1 MNEEKTL
8 IGRKEALKIAR
19 ENAERMYRDLSI
31 YKIEAELKDGKWY
44 VDYNILNTQMV
55 GGGPHYVIS
64 AETGEIISFRYE
76 Q

>member
-1 MNEEKTL
+1 MS
-8 IGRKEALKIAR
+8 KENKYISREDALKIANEDAKR
-19 ENAERMYRDLSI
+19 SYRDLSI
-31 YKIEAELKDGKWY
+31 YTVESVLKEGKWY
-44 VDYNILNTQMV
+44 VDYNLSNTQMV